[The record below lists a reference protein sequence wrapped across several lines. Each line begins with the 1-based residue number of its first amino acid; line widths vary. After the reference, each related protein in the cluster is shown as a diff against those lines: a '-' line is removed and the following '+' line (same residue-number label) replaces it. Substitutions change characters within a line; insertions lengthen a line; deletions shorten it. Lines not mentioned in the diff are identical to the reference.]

1 MTMRLGLIFAAVT
14 VASAGVSAQERVAP
28 KVDDA
33 EASADEPAKSCTARK
48 FETMVVVTVDGEKR
62 GRKVTLCGK
71 ENQSDSDWVRT
82 LRDAASK
89 TQASETMRPVVKEQ
103 IIAALSAEIAK
114 VEAAQPAVI
123 APGIALA
130 PVAPLTEPTEREPEY
145 SILPPIPVPTRMAAR
160 PSRPTVEPQSSTP
173 PLEGTSTLPPLEGT
187 STLPPIPEEVR
198 VATNSAAAASA
209 PAPRKPRLT
218 VRCLAPGERGGGSSC
233 DFLEPGT
240 RLAIRAEEDMESA
253 AVLRFVRR
261 GDVRGEVPM
270 AQLRQGQS
278 MRTALPSQLCTGVA
292 KTKVE
297 IQIVGGRSQ
306 VLDTIGPYGLRC

>member
-1 MTMRLGLIFAAVT
+1 MTMRLGLIFAAMT
-14 VASAGVSAQERVAP
+14 VASAGVSAQERIAP

-33 EASADEPAKSCTARK
+33 EESADEPAKSCTARK

-145 SILPPIPVPTRMAAR
+145 SILPPIPVPTKMAAR
-160 PSRPTVEPQSSTP
+160 PSRPTVEPQSST
-173 PLEGTSTLPPLEGT
+173 PPLEGT

-233 DFLEPGT
+233 DFLEPET
-240 RLAIRAEEDMESA
+240 RLAIRAEEDMESG